1 MTLRIPAIYCTG
13 SSPPNLIGWGKGIM
27 PEATLS
33 TPEAKTSAS
42 SCNLHFRSLRSALK
56 HTTPHHSVTS
66 FLDILICSLPESPR
80 RRLSDQSLFPGVY
93 PQSPLFYFCPAFLS
107 GQLALYLPAMY
118 RNAAARSALRAF
130 SSSNASV
137 ARPALS
143 KQICKAQMT
152 SSARSLLRPS
162 VSCFALAAHK
172 PVTTALVRYSSSA
185 AKEHDDDDVDVMAGM
200 KSEAKVIKETFSLS
214 EVPKEALYLGMAGV
228 VPYLATSLQTVF
240 LSYEI
245 NRAAAVGE
253 GLIFSGES
261 AELMLHMLEP
271 VQIGYGAV
279 ILSFLGAIHWGLE
292 WAGYGGKFGYRR
304 YAAGVIAPAVA
315 WPTLLLPVEYALI
328 SQFLAFTFLYY
339 NDARASAAGRAPH
352 WYGMYRFVLTFVVG
366 ASIVATLIG
375 REQIQQT
382 TASEHSIK
390 DKINALIFLQKKEK
404 EEAAARRLQA
414 LEVEDSE

>member
-1 MTLRIPAIYCTG
+1 
-13 SSPPNLIGWGKGIM
+13 
-27 PEATLS
+27 
-33 TPEAKTSAS
+33 
-42 SCNLHFRSLRSALK
+42 
-56 HTTPHHSVTS
+56 
-66 FLDILICSLPESPR
+66 
-80 RRLSDQSLFPGVY
+80 
-93 PQSPLFYFCPAFLS
+93 
-107 GQLALYLPAMY
+107 MY

-137 ARPALS
+137 ARSALGN
-143 KQICKAQMT
+143 QICKAQMT
-152 SSARSLLRPS
+152 SSARTLLRPS
-162 VSCFALAAHK
+162 TSPSFALAAHK
-172 PVTTALVRYSSSA
+172 PVTTALVRYSSSS
-185 AKEHDDDDVDVMAGM
+185 AKHDEDDIDVMAGM
-200 KSEAKVIKETFSLS
+200 RSEAKVIKETFSLS
-214 EVPKEALYLGMAGV
+214 GVPKEAMYLGMAGV
-228 VPYLATSLQTVF
+228 VPYLATSMQTVF

-245 NRAAAVGE
+245 NRAASLGD
-253 GLIFSGES
+253 GLIFSGQS

-271 VQIGYGAV
+271 IQIGYGAV

-315 WPTLLLPVEYALI
+315 WPTLMFPVEYALI

-339 NDARASAAGRAPH
+339 NDARAAAAGRAPH

-382 TASEHSIK
+382 ITSEHSIK

-404 EEAAARRLQA
+404 EEAEARRRS
-414 LEVEDSE
+414 EIEDSE